1 MSSNELEELR
11 RQLEQLKVV
20 TSRLQS
26 ENRTLQE
33 RVNRL
38 ERESERVDRLE
49 RESEPVFNVGDR
61 IRILNPTCPGRN
73 REVIPQD
80 RTATVTRVAGDWVC
94 FTCDSGVKTKRIPSN
109 I

>member
-20 TSRLQS
+20 ASRLQS
-26 ENRTLQE
+26 ESRTLQ
-33 RVNRL
+33 
-38 ERESERVDRLE
+38 ERVDRLE

-61 IRILNPTCPGRN
+61 IRMLNPTCPGRN

-80 RTATVTRVAGDWVC
+80 RTATVTRVAGDWAC
-94 FTCDSGVKTKRIPSN
+94 FTCDSGVKTKCIPSN
-109 I
+109 IQRI